1 MDATTLIEPKETP
14 SKAGARAHRIA
25 RDVATLVMG
34 SFLAAVFGAAVVFV
48 IPRITPVEDFGYW
61 RMFVLYASYVGFF
74 HLGFGEGALLSW
86 AGKSLDDLQGEL
98 RPSLVFLIGQQLLL
112 LLPIGLVAAFLLPPR
127 IRFVTIAVLAFALLQ
142 NTAVVL
148 QCALQAA
155 RQFAPV
161 AIAMAAPAGLFLAF
175 ASLAAWWGGSNYRVL
190 VGCYFLAWLI
200 VLGVMWNKTHPFQLA
215 SATSAWTIGK
225 RYVAI
230 GWPITLAN
238 AAFGLVQSSDRFVLS
253 SAVSIYDFAQYSLA
267 ASTMMVPV
275 TLIAAIARVFFPH
288 LAATDRKQHPEV
300 YGQVSG
306 LIVMAWS
313 LLLPYYFGVDLFVR
327 RFLPKYSG
335 ILPVAGILLLGAL
348 FFAVIQILHG
358 SVFNLYGKQKHFLLY
373 SILAVGISL
382 GLVSMAILVFR
393 SLRLVATMQVVVV
406 AAWWL
411 FNGWRLSAITGE
423 SWRDFAGV
431 LLIFAWS
438 AISLWLAFSWSS
450 HWAIRTVFY
459 WALTAAPLTL
469 VCREQFRLIAR
480 FVRGVRP
487 LQSFSTPG
495 TTID

>member
-1 MDATTLIEPKETP
+1 
-14 SKAGARAHRIA
+14 
-25 RDVATLVMG
+25 
-34 SFLAAVFGAAVVFV
+34 
-48 IPRITPVEDFGYW
+48 
-61 RMFVLYASYVGFF
+61 
-74 HLGFGEGALLSW
+74 
-86 AGKSLDDLQGEL
+86 
-98 RPSLVFLIGQQLLL
+98 
-112 LLPIGLVAAFLLPPR
+112 
-127 IRFVTIAVLAFALLQ
+127 
-142 NTAVVL
+142 
-148 QCALQAA
+148 
-155 RQFAPV
+155 
-161 AIAMAAPAGLFLAF
+161 
-175 ASLAAWWGGSNYRVL
+175 
-190 VGCYFLAWLI
+190 
-200 VLGVMWNKTHPFQLA
+200 
-215 SATSAWTIGK
+215 
-225 RYVAI
+225 
-230 GWPITLAN
+230 
-238 AAFGLVQSSDRFVLS
+238 
-253 SAVSIYDFAQYSLA
+253 
-267 ASTMMVPV
+267 
-275 TLIAAIARVFFPH
+275 
-288 LAATDRKQHPEV
+288 
-300 YGQVSG
+300 
-306 LIVMAWS
+306 VMAWS

-348 FFAVIQILHG
+348 FFSVIQILHG